1 MAELTDPVP
10 PFCAR
15 ETVSPSVEGDTVAV
29 QLVVDPACNDEGIQ
43 DTVVVVDAADA
54 GRVPTK
60 DKHRN
65 SNAGGTRNRHPLGC
79 LAIGLIFSHVRM
91 PRISTLR
98 YKLSDFGPFPLTEV
112 TDAGACSR

>member
-1 MAELTDPVP
+1 MARGVGDRAGEAVGVQGHRRRAAPV
-10 PFCAR
+10 R
-15 ETVSPSVEGDTVAV
+15 VA
-29 QLVVDPACNDEGIQ
+29 DPACNDEGIQ